1 MGRISI
7 KIGDLEVFADTTEEN
22 PGTVKAILENLPV
35 RGEAQRW
42 GEEIYF
48 FVPFDIAREANKSLR
63 QECEPGEIGF
73 WPENPALAIFF
84 GKTPVSEGDKPKA
97 YSPCAFFARLQE
109 PFDKVALNAVKNGL
123 EIIVSKA
130 E

>member
-1 MGRISI
+1 MARLSI
-7 KIGDLEVFADTTEEN
+7 KMGNLEVFAETTEEN
-22 PGTVKAILENLPV
+22 PGTVKAILESLPV
-35 RGEAQRW
+35 KGEAQRW

-48 FVPFDIAREANKSLR
+48 FVQFDIAREAHKSLR
-63 QECEPGEIGF
+63 EECNPGEIGF

-84 GKTPVSEGDKPKA
+84 GKTPISQGSKPRA

-109 PFDKVALNAVKNGL
+109 PLDKAALNAVENGS
-123 EIIVSKA
+123 EIVISKA